1 MTSSDWVKILQL
13 LVAAIVGSGV
23 TLGYQAVNRAI
34 EERKGRT
41 ASVWVRYRV
50 GFLVYLAILGTSYSA
65 YQVTNEA
72 AENARVREV
81 LVCQAGL
88 NQQFIQDALARSE
101 VASQDRGA
109 VDLAL
114 KAVQEDLAKPGG
126 PNVTELYKDLQL
138 YFDQRQ
144 KNDANRPSYTFDTSC
159 SNKEGG

>member
-23 TLGYQAVNRAI
+23 TLGYQAINRAI

-41 ASVWVRYRV
+41 ASVWIRYRV

-65 YQVTNEA
+65 YQVTNES
-72 AENARVREV
+72 AENARVRGV

-88 NQQFIQDALARSE
+88 NQQFIRDALARSQ
-101 VASQDRGA
+101 VAGQDREA

-126 PNVTELYKDLQL
+126 PNVTELYQDLQI
-138 YFDQRQ
+138 YFDQRD